1 MTPLDDT
8 DRRLIA
14 ALRADARRPTSSLA
28 AELGLSRATVKARI
42 DRLIAQGVITGFT
55 VLLRSEAETAPIRAV
70 TLIEIAGQWSEK
82 VARRLQGLPQ
92 IRTIHTTNGRWD
104 LVVEIEAASLEEFD
118 AVLHEI
124 RLIEGIT
131 NSESN
136 LLLSRRKG

>member
-55 VLLRSEAETAPIRAV
+55 VLLRSEAETAPIRAM